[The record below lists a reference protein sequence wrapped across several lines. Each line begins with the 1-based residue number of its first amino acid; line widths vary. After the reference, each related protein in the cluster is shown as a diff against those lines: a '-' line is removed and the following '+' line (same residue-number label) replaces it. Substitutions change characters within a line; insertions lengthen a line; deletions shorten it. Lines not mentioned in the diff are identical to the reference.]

1 MIGYIKGKLLEVENN
16 QLIITVGGAVGPAHE
31 GCVGYAVTVP
41 GEASYVALVVG
52 SEVEFFI
59 YTHVREDALELF
71 GFLTRLEKSLFLTLL
86 QVNGIGPKSALGI
99 LSGASPAD
107 LLRAIMDGDKAFLT
121 RVPGIGKKTAERVVL
136 ELSDPIK
143 KKFQAGFFGQH
154 MVKTVHAAADL
165 FVDSK
170 LSRQMVEAQAALIAL
185 GLKDFEATELLE
197 KARALKGE
205 NEKPLET
212 QALIRFALREINR
225 GK

>member
-121 RVPGIGKKTAERVVL
+121 RVPGIGKKTAERILVELKNKVGTGSTGLEDMEGALGDVVEGL
-136 ELSDPIK
+136 
-143 KKFQAGFFGQH
+143 
-154 MVKTVHAAADL
+154 
-165 FVDSK
+165 
-170 LSRQMVEAQAALIAL
+170 AALGYSFIEAREAVKNL
-185 GLKDFEATELLE
+185 DVKGKTSEQLLKEVLQRI
-197 KARALKGE
+197 K
-205 NEKPLET
+205 
-212 QALIRFALREINR
+212 
-225 GK
+225 